1 MLIQILAQACI
12 QRLQC
17 WNLPGLETE
26 SAAWSPNKKLEHLT
40 SPNIAVGGCEE
51 KGLCNFLPMMRR
63 PLAFITLLQPFHI
76 QSHFSRDKNGHKP
89 VKFTCHQRRNFELE
103 QCRMK
108 QLKASICASSERV
121 EIENRHQDLKALS
134 KPGNFHFASC
144 RWCMK
149 FLSCTSRL
157 KETRISRSNSACIF
171 HRLVSAASLMLT
183 FHQKSPHKNWH
194 RILFDWFCVCWFNPS
209 YEKLFIPLARQDHVG
224 RYLASRLEVH
234 NILDSKR

>member
-1 MLIQILAQACI
+1 MKSKQKVGAFDL
-12 QRLQC
+12 
-17 WNLPGLETE
+17 
-26 SAAWSPNKKLEHLT
+26 
-40 SPNIAVGGCEE
+40 PNIAVGGCEE

-103 QCRMK
+103 QSRMK

-194 RILFDWFCVCWFNPS
+194 RILFDWFCVC
-209 YEKLFIPLARQDHVG
+209 
-224 RYLASRLEVH
+224 
-234 NILDSKR
+234 